1 MAIFNSYVKLPE
13 GRGMD
18 IHQSRLFWCLAMFS
32 YQGCDPARTHRIAGI
47 AIYIKNQDFDR
58 VSETGTEKGKSLVKN
73 DKVGTTCMA
82 FIR

>member
-1 MAIFNSYVKLPE
+1 
-13 GRGMD
+13 
-18 IHQSRLFWCLAMFS
+18 MFS